1 MALYAR
7 SDVMAV
13 AVSPAHG
20 GCGRTHRRPARDGA
34 TAILWSLACE
44 GGCEDVLR
52 RDPQWASEISGV
64 PETPD
69 EARVREEREKLG
81 AREQTEATAAALQRL
96 GQLGDL
102 PGVLSALL
110 DYVASQEV
118 QARRQPVS
126 AAEAVPAEVN
136 SAQGRDKHPADRAG
150 DDSEDDQPWRRR
162 QPPLSTGSTGSSRLR
177 RWSGGRYPGG
187 GTP

>member
-1 MALYAR
+1 
-7 SDVMAV
+7 MAV
-13 AVSPAHG
+13 AVSTEHG
-20 GCGRTHRRPARDGA
+20 GCGRTHRRPEQDGA
-34 TAILWSLACE
+34 TAVLWSLVCE

-52 RDPQWASEISGV
+52 HDPQWASDLSGV

-69 EARVREEREKLG
+69 ETRIREEREKLG

-110 DYVASQEV
+110 DYVAAQD
-118 QARRQPVS
+118 QAARPVS
-126 AAEAVPAEVN
+126 GAVSAPAEV
-136 SAQGRDKHPADRAG
+136 AGARDGDKHPADRAG
-150 DDSEDDQPWRRR
+150 EDSEDDQPWRRR
-162 QPPLSTGSTGSSRLR
+162 QPPPSTGSTGSSLLR